1 MIDSLEEEG
10 AKKYEGKDFLE
21 CQKNKI
27 MEEKD
32 KKIYRNNYSNTNDPF
47 NSYGYGIT
55 VYF

>member
-1 MIDSLEEEG
+1 VIDSLEEEG